1 MNRRKNNNLK
11 RPSGKKRKVIGTGV
25 LIVNLIFGGLK
36 TGSAK
41 IQNHKAV
48 TALDYE
54 RVISNQELTSSETS
68 DNPEKIIQTGGG
80 IIIAFRQKAHDS
92 SLNEEFNSLEKNN
105 GKVILAKAEG
115 SNPLTPP
122 TTRSGPSNFPTPP
135 SGGTPSRPVS
145 GLNPYRTAPRVIDTG
160 LGGAGGNPG
169 GGGGNGGDG
178 YGNNGQEDVCPVPK
192 EDIEQSF
199 QGQGKYGVKTYQVK
213 SQIGKHNKLKKISK
227 KIRNNPKPVKEFA
240 RLKEKL
246 QQGNLKAGKGTKYL
260 PGSNGIYY
268 ARGATEGARIYFQYS
283 GDNIITIIAESNK
296 ATQKEVINCL
306 LKNY

>member
-105 GKVILAKAEG
+105 GKVIPAKAEV

-122 TTRSGPSNFPTPP
+122 TTRSGPSNFPTPS

-160 LGGAGGNPG
+160 LGGAGANPAGAG
-169 GGGGNGGDG
+169 GAAEFDD
-178 YGNNGQEDVCPVPK
+178 QCPVP
-192 EDIEQSF
+192 
-199 QGQGKYGVKTYQVK
+199 
-213 SQIGKHNKLKKISK
+213 
-227 KIRNNPKPVKEFA
+227 
-240 RLKEKL
+240 
-246 QQGNLKAGKGTKYL
+246 
-260 PGSNGIYY
+260 
-268 ARGATEGARIYFQYS
+268 
-283 GDNIITIIAESNK
+283 NK
-296 ATQKEVINCL
+296 AQELSTHHHDFTQKTKKQKALEKMKRELQESIEEEDKLNAQRKKDGKATITL
-306 LKNY
+306 IIKDDLRFLAPNDTLRDKFHQSTTSD